1 MYRTYFATAV
11 AFCGLFAL
19 AGIHQ
24 GDARESSPG
33 HHPPSRMKHGV
44 AVWYGEDRQGKVMA
58 NGQTFDQWAMTGAS
72 VHFPLGT
79 RVRITDVA
87 THRSVIVTVTD
98 YTIPKSRVLIDL
110 SHGAGRA
117 LGIET
122 LGKAHVEALA
132 IGFDRIQTRAI
143 SVAANR
149 EPTDSTGYSEVS
161 ERLLRNQ

>member
-1 MYRTYFATAV
+1 MHRTYFATAL
-11 AFCGLFAL
+11 AFCSLISLVSNRHA
-19 AGIHQ
+19 
-24 GDARESSPG
+24 DARVNPVG
-33 HHPPSRMKHGV
+33 HHPPNKVKHGV

-79 RVRITDVA
+79 RLRITDVT

-122 LGKAHVEALA
+122 SGKAHVEAQP
-132 IGFDRIQTRAI
+132 IGFDRGKTRA
-143 SVAANR
+143 
-149 EPTDSTGYSEVS
+149 
-161 ERLLRNQ
+161 